1 MRLVGLSIVMFVGSL
16 FHVQAATGYSK
27 TFIQCM
33 NEAKGIP
40 EASEK
45 CLKKEN
51 KDHNKLLK
59 KNYKKYL
66 KANPVRADLIKSD
79 HRAWQKKR
87 DQQCQFSTMGKYA
100 KVQTAECKL
109 AMTIAQSN
117 RYDSRS
123 FVPAKK

>member
-1 MRLVGLSIVMFVGSL
+1 MRLVGLSMVMLMGSL

-45 CLKKEN
+45 CLKTES

-66 KANPVRADLIKSD
+66 KANPARSDLIKSD
-79 HRAWQKKR
+79 HRTWKNKR
-87 DQQCQFSTMGKYA
+87 DQQCQFSTTGKYA

-117 RYDSRS
+117 RYESRS